1 MPTIAE
7 IVRKI
12 EAMAPPALAESWDPV
27 GLQTGSMDTEI
38 ISVLLCLDIT
48 GSAIARAKANRAEL
62 IVTHHPLIFS
72 PVKAVRA
79 DIPEQQLLYD
89 LIRHKIAVYSAHT
102 NLDAAPGGVADCLA
116 QTLNLDADTWQTVF
130 PQKNDLTGF
139 AEAGH
144 GRYADL
150 YQPIKLSRLRKIAIE
165 QLGSPGCRINTD
177 SDPMVSR
184 VAVFPGSFSEEW
196 ISDLDL
202 LDIDTV
208 ITGEAKH
215 NIAIALANRGIA
227 VIDAGHDVTER
238 VVLKPLAERL
248 KSEFPQI
255 SFTVDMGLDYNKV
268 AF

>member
-7 IVRKI
+7 VVRKI
-12 EAMAPPALAESWDPV
+12 EAIAPAALAESWDPV
-27 GLQTGSMDTEI
+27 GLQTGSLETEI
-38 ISVLLCLDIT
+38 TAALLCLDIT
-48 GSAIARAKANRAEL
+48 SSAIARAKAARAEL
-62 IVTHHPLIFS
+62 IITHHPLIFV
-72 PVKAVRA
+72 PVKTVRA

-89 LIRHKIAVYSAHT
+89 LIRHKIAVFSAHT
-102 NLDAAPGGVADCLA
+102 NLDAAPGGVADSLA
-116 QTLNLDADTWQTVF
+116 LALDLETDKWQTVF
-130 PQKNDLTGF
+130 PQNIEIAGF
-139 AEAGH
+139 ADAGH

-150 YQPIKLSRLRKIAIE
+150 YQPIKLSEIRQIVVEK
-165 QLGSPGCRINTD
+165 LGSPGCRINTD
-177 SDPMVSR
+177 SNPMVSR

-215 NIAIALANRGIA
+215 NVALALANRGIA
-227 VIDAGHDVTER
+227 LIDAGHDVTER

-248 KSEFPQI
+248 KNDFPQM
-255 SFTVDMGLDYNKV
+255 SFTVDIGLDYNKV

>member
-7 IVRKI
+7 VIRKI
-12 EAMAPPALAESWDPV
+12 ENIAPIALAESWDPV
-27 GLQTGSMDTEI
+27 GLQTGGLDNEI
-38 ISVLLCLDIT
+38 SSALICLDIT
-48 GSAIARAKANRAEL
+48 GSAIARAKAARAEL
-62 IVTHHPLIFS
+62 IITHHPLIFS
-72 PVKAVRA
+72 PLKTVRS
-79 DIPEQQLLYD
+79 DIPEQQLLFD

-116 QTLNLDADTWQTVF
+116 QAINLETEEWQTVF
-130 PQKNDLTGF
+130 LLKNDLFGF
-139 AEAGH
+139 EAAGH
-144 GRYADL
+144 GRFADL
-150 YQPIKLSRLRKIAIE
+150 YQPVKLSALRAIV
-165 QLGSPGCRINTD
+165 QDKLGSIGCRVNTD
-177 SDPMVSR
+177 NDPMVSR

-196 ISDLDL
+196 IADLNL

-215 NIAIALANRGIA
+215 NVAIALANRG
-227 VIDAGHDVTER
+227 VSLIDAGHDVTER

-248 KSEFPQI
+248 KNELPQI